1 MSPKTGRPI
10 KGTSKRDKSLQLR
23 MSQEELN
30 LLDECAKR
38 LEESRTDVVNRGIQ
52 LVKKDWTKSKGS
64 GDPIKDTPEPYS
76 PHPEVW

>member
-10 KGTSKRDKSLQLR
+10 KGASKRDKSLQLR
-23 MSQEELN
+23 MSKEELD

-52 LVKKDWTKSKGS
+52 LVKQKLDEK
-64 GDPIKDTPEPYS
+64 
-76 PHPEVW
+76 

>member
-1 MSPKTGRPI
+1 MNVSPRTGRPI

-38 LEESRTDVVNRGIQ
+38 LKESRTDVVNRGIQ
-52 LVKKDWTKSKGS
+52 LVKKELDKK
-64 GDPIKDTPEPYS
+64 
-76 PHPEVW
+76 